1 MIYFDNAGSTK
12 VDDRVLDEFILDNKK
27 YYANPS
33 SSHFLGLELSNKI
46 EKIKKEILES
56 LSLSYTLYDVI
67 FTSGTTESNNLAI
80 KGYVEANKSRG
91 NHLITSKIEH
101 PSVLNVFKK
110 LEEEGY
116 QVTYLDVDIDGNI
129 DLETLKK
136 VVSKNTI
143 LVSLM
148 GVNNETGTILNLKS
162 VKEIIKNYPK
172 IVFHSDLAQVVGKI
186 DFDFKLCDLLS
197 ISGYKVYGIKGIGCL
212 IKQKKINLKPQII
225 GGEQQNDLRSG
236 TLPYPLI
243 ASLGNA
249 IKLAKVEKK
258 KCYETVLKIHD
269 YLVSELS
276 RIEEIKVNLG
286 KNFSP
291 YILNFSLL
299 HKKAS
304 VVSEALSNKEIYVS
318 TKSSCESKINES
330 SYVIYEFNHNE
341 KDARNSI
348 RLSFSKYNTLEEA
361 ETFIKELKLVLSQI
375 KDE

>member
-56 LSLSYTLYDVI
+56 LSLSYSLYDVI
-67 FTSGTTESNNLAI
+67 FTSGTTESNNLAV

-91 NHLITSKIEH
+91 NHLITSKVEH
-101 PSVLNVFKK
+101 PSVLNVFKE

-116 QVTYLDVDIDGNI
+116 QVTYLDVDIDGNL

-172 IVFHSDLAQVVGKI
+172 IVFHSDLAQAVGKI
-186 DFDFKLCDLLS
+186 DSDYKLYDLLS
-197 ISGYKVYGIKGIGCL
+197 ISGYKVYGIKGIGVL

-249 IKLAKVEKK
+249 IKLAKIEKK
-258 KCYETVLKIHD
+258 KNYETVLKIHN
-269 YLVSELS
+269 YLASELS
-276 RIEEIKVNLG
+276 KIEGIKVNLG

-291 YILNFSLL
+291 YILNFSLS

-361 ETFIKELKLVLSQI
+361 ETFVKELKLVLSQI

>member
-1 MIYFDNAGSTK
+1 MIYFDNAGSTR

-33 SSHFLGLELSNKI
+33 SSHYLGLELSNKI

-56 LSLSYTLYDVI
+56 LSLSYSLYDVI

-80 KGYVEANKSRG
+80 KGYVEANKNRG
-91 NHLITSKIEH
+91 NHLITSKVEH
-101 PSVLNVFKK
+101 PSVLNIFKE
-110 LEEEGY
+110 LEKEGY
-116 QVTYLDVDIDGNI
+116 KVTYLDVDIDGNV
-129 DLETLKK
+129 DLKTLKE
-136 VVSKNTI
+136 VVGKNTI

-148 GVNNETGTILNLKS
+148 GVNNETGTILNLSK
-162 VKEIIKNYPK
+162 VKEIIKDFPK
-172 IVFHSDLAQVVGKI
+172 IVFHSDLAQVLGKI
-186 DFDFKLCDLLS
+186 DFNYKLFDLMS
-197 ISGYKVYGIKGIGCL
+197 ISGYKVYGIKGIGAL

-225 GGEQQNDLRSG
+225 GGEQQNNLRSG

-243 ASLGNA
+243 ASLANA
-249 IKLAKVEKK
+249 IKLAKLEKK
-258 KCYETVLKIHD
+258 KSYEIVLKIHD
-269 YLVSELS
+269 YLANELS
-276 RIEEIKVNLG
+276 KIDGIKVNLG
-286 KNFSP
+286 KNSSP

-330 SYVIYEFNHNE
+330 SYVIYEFNHDESN
-341 KDARNSI
+341 ARNSI

-361 ETFIKELKLVLSQI
+361 ETFIKELKEILTKI